1 MKFVKATLVAALA
14 LTVSGCASVDVATR
28 NASFEAPKEQ
38 SPLSEVIAIR
48 DVEVNVSRDLRVS
61 EAELF
66 YPVADIVW
74 RGEARGDRYEQ
85 VGAIFQDS
93 AKVATKDLRGAT
105 PAHVEIDV
113 LRFHSVTDK
122 ARYTVGGSHSISFM
136 MRVTDPATGIDLM
149 APRKV
154 KADLKAFGGQAA
166 IEADARGE
174 TQKKRVTKHL
184 VGVIRGELETAAAAP
199 GTVTRNAGE
208 EVAQAANSQ
217 TPVPALY

>member
-85 VGAIFQDS
+85 VGA
-93 AKVATKDLRGAT
+93 DLSR
-105 PAHVEIDV
+105 
-113 LRFHSVTDK
+113 
-122 ARYTVGGSHSISFM
+122 
-136 MRVTDPATGIDLM
+136 
-149 APRKV
+149 
-154 KADLKAFGGQAA
+154 
-166 IEADARGE
+166 
-174 TQKKRVTKHL
+174 
-184 VGVIRGELETAAAAP
+184 
-199 GTVTRNAGE
+199 
-208 EVAQAANSQ
+208 
-217 TPVPALY
+217 

>member
-1 MKFVKATLVAALA
+1 MKLVKATLVVVLA

-74 RGEARGDRYEQ
+74 RGDARGDRYEQ
-85 VGAIFQDS
+85 VGAIFKDS
-93 AKVATKDLRGAT
+93 AKVATKDLKGAT
-105 PAHVEIDV
+105 PARIAIDV

-122 ARYTVGGSHSISFM
+122 ARYTVGGNHSISFV
-136 MRVTDPATGIDLM
+136 MRVTDPATGVDLM

-154 KADLKAFGGQAA
+154 KADLNAFGGQAA
-166 IEADARGE
+166 IAADARGD
-174 TQKKRVTKHL
+174 TQKKRVTEHL
-184 VGVIRGELETAAAAP
+184 ISVIRTELEAAAAP
-199 GTVTRNAGE
+199 TGSVTRNAGDA
-208 EVAQAANSQ
+208 VAQAVNPE